1 MKQKPA
7 VQTSKVSIKS
17 SLPLRSA
24 PCLCATGTRR
34 PFQRFADSKG
44 RFSPA
49 GSVGVQRLPL
59 ASNTLWRSPQRAEF
73 LCVIKRRRV
82 EKTSGRCFFVGNPR
96 RGFPGSEPHVFY
108 CFPYADTPNKK
119 IFLNPALFLCIY
131 TKSDKKT
138 VAFLRMYCYNRGER
152 RCMSSYSGIL
162 RLSEPS
168 RGTQSKEV

>member
-1 MKQKPA
+1 MSPCAKPNT
-7 VQTSKVSIKS
+7 QTKKVSINS

-24 PCLCATGTRR
+24 PCLCATGTQR
-34 PFQRFADSKG
+34 PFQRFAVSKG

-59 ASNTLWRSPQRAEF
+59 ASNTLWPLSAESGIPLRHKAQEGRKNIWEMF
-73 LCVIKRRRV
+73 FRR
-82 EKTSGRCFFVGNPR
+82 
-96 RGFPGSEPHVFY
+96 EPHVFY
-108 CFPYADTPNKK
+108 CFPYADTPNEK